1 MLLINGLVQ
10 HPMLVRN
17 VMFHCRWVL
26 EQRGVPLEEPGFGP
40 PQPPMGEMG
49 GWYTDGSGVK
59 RPSSDPMGGSA
70 VKRGFGYRAGPPGP
84 LQWTPAGWV
93 PKDNSHKVTTKMK
106 PLPEPEVIPPNGS
119 ANYPEAAAD
128 RLFSVS

>member
-1 MLLINGLVQ
+1 
-10 HPMLVRN
+10 
-17 VMFHCRWVL
+17 MFHCRWVL

-93 PKDNSHKVTTKMK
+93 PKDNSHKVTSTMK
-106 PLPEPEVIPPNGS
+106 PLPDPEVIPPNGS
-119 ANYPEAAAD
+119 KNYPEAAAD